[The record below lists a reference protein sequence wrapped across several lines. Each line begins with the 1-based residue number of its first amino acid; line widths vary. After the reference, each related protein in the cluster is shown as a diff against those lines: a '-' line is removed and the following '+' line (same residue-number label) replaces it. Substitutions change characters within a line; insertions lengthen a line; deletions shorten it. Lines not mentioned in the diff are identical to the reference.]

1 MIVQTVHPKLSQ
13 VMSELTDTQFM
24 RYSSHLLLEDMGEA
38 GQLKLMSSSVLIIGV
53 GGLGH
58 AVAHQLA
65 AAGVK
70 HICLMD
76 DDCVELSNLPRQL
89 MFNEDDI
96 GQPKVDIAATKLA
109 NAYPEC
115 EITALRQHFAKD
127 EQALFNTVDLV
138 FDCTD
143 NFSSR
148 LVINQSAVSSKT
160 ALISAA
166 ISAANGQLFCL
177 DFSLNKIGNTDQ
189 SSSIAQ
195 SVTDDKGSIEL
206 VDKQLQITS
215 GCYQC
220 LYPDDS
226 QVNQSC
232 SQVGV
237 LTSALLSIASMQALL
252 GLNWLISNPS
262 QRQQMQGKLHL
273 FNAQN
278 LQWRQVVM
286 SQDPNC
292 CICATR

>member
-1 MIVQTVHPKLSQ
+1 
-13 VMSELTDTQFM
+13 M
-24 RYSSHLLLEDMGEA
+24 RYSSHVLLEDMGEA

-70 HICLMD
+70 RISLMD

-89 MFNEDDI
+89 LFNDDDI
-96 GQPKVDIAATKLA
+96 GEPKVDIAAKKLA
-109 NAYPEC
+109 NAYPDC
-115 EITALRQHFAKD
+115 EITALRQRFVSD
-127 EQALFNTVDLV
+127 EQALFNTVDVV

-148 LVINQSAVSSKT
+148 LVINKSAVCRKT

-166 ISAANGQLFCL
+166 ISGSNGQLFCL
-177 DFSLNKIGNTDQ
+177 DFSQNEMRQANHLSPIN
-189 SSSIAQ
+189 Q
-195 SVTDDKGSIEL
+195 SVADDKDSIEL
-206 VDKQLQITS
+206 IDKQLKATS

-252 GLNWLISNPS
+252 GVNWLKGNPS
-262 QRQQMQGKLHL
+262 QRQEIQGKLHL

-278 LQWRQVVM
+278 LQWRQVAM

-292 CICATR
+292 CICATN